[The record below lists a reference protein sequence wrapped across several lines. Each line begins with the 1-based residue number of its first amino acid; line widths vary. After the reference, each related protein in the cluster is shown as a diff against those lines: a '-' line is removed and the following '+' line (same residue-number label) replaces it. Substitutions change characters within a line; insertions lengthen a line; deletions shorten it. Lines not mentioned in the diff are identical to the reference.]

1 MATLPSCM
9 YWTFT
14 NTGLLIQDWLLKPVR
29 PINLNEAIHQLHLS
43 SVIYS
48 KNQFMNSIER
58 LNNDNTTTTT
68 IYNDKIQ
75 QIIQIIFY
83 FSLPLLPAATIL
95 FAIVNIFIES
105 KHYTCPKYTRFTRP
119 YIQNVSHYLI
129 VYYILTCINSSLI
142 WLIILPR
149 YIPMSFGYYNIIN
162 KNLTSSYI
170 DILNDNNNNNNTPK
184 FITQLPAMLTMQ
196 IVLRLTLCW
205 LIIGLL
211 INRIYILNELYM
223 NPLKKSFGY
232 YINYLYTLIKQNLND
247 DHCLTTLNNHNHNHN
262 NHNNNS
268 TGILLNDH
276 KQQNQPIKSIFQNLF
291 KFTANLCSIQK
302 CPICKSINYNWSEDY
317 ACFICKPNSNTY
329 NNNNIKISNQQII
342 KNKSKNENINLSSII
357 NMKKMNC
364 TLIGRLILIIS
375 LLITC
380 SLAICLP
387 QVWSYQLIGINLK
400 IKLFNQYT
408 TTTTN
413 LEQISNTVSSSRSSN
428 SNNNHEKYYPAWR
441 LLNKT
446 GQTLYEYC
454 FAAISFVIPCC
465 TMIVCLLL
473 LIIRLIKM
481 KYEFNHI
488 ILRNIHF
495 NDKKN
500 IKFNQLYINIV
511 KYCLIY
517 LIQDSIL
524 ILIIGIIQ
532 LCCTIPY
539 LMTNSI
545 NRLECLLIN
554 NQSKN
559 QFIPSLSSIATTTTA
574 PPPPPATT
582 PVISSTIAT
591 ESFWPTRQNWLFI
604 EMNNLF
610 GDFLIQLIIFSVHLC
625 ETNYLLMNNYKFN
638 NFEKNIIKCQH
649 NNYELNELMKLHE
662 INEKFI
668 EYQDN
673 YECNQHRDDNDND
686 DDDDDNDG
694 IDDHD
699 NGNSNDD
706 DACVNDLDND
716 NNHVDINIENGNRK
730 KLYTYRMKT
739 PTDSGQTSKNI
750 SPLPIS
756 HTICDVL
763 LSPKFRSKQNIYRL
777 NQQYRTHR
785 STPSTLPS
793 PLLQRIPEI
802 INYDPSH
809 HYQQQQQQQ
818 RNNNC
823 NSFTSK
829 YPMNSY
835 VEPKTN
841 MASLT
846 YSPRSRHPCRL
857 QNKILPHDSTK
868 SINNNTSIH
877 MSNPSSLIQSTK
889 LITTPNM
896 NLTRIQRNQQIRNNS
911 PPPLPPPPKHL
922 IYMLGG
928 DSSIYSTPHGSPQQ
942 ANTRK
947 YIILN
952 SPNSNTSNNN
962 NNISVD
968 YSPDL
973 LHVSNISKHES
984 STTGSFRQTDSGVTN
999 MGGSLI
1005 DSEQYEPNTI
1015 VT

>member
-43 SVIYS
+43 SIIYS
-48 KNQFMNSIER
+48 NNQLINSIER
-58 LNNDNTTTTT
+58 FNDNTT
-68 IYNDKIQ
+68 IYNDRIQ

-105 KHYTCPKYTRFTRP
+105 KHYTCPKYTLFTRP
-119 YIQNVSHYLI
+119 YIQNLSQYLI
-129 VYYILTCINSSLI
+129 VFYILTCINSSLI

-149 YIPMSFGYYNIIN
+149 YIPMSFGYYNLIN

-170 DILNDNNNNNNTPK
+170 DILNNNNNTPK

-205 LIIGLL
+205 LTIGLL
-211 INRIYILNELYM
+211 INRIYILNELHM

-232 YINYLYTLIKQNLND
+232 YINYLYTLIKDNLNE
-247 DHCLTTLNNHNHNHN
+247 DHYLTTLNNHN
-262 NHNNNS
+262 NNNN
-268 TGILLNDH
+268 TGTLLNDSE
-276 KQQNQPIKSIFQNLF
+276 QQNQPMKSIFQYLF
-291 KFTANLCSIQK
+291 KFATNLCSIQK
-302 CPICKSINYNWSEDY
+302 CPICKQINYNWSDDY
-317 ACFICKPNSNTY
+317 ICFICKPNYNNK
-329 NNNNIKISNQQII
+329 NNNNIKILNQQII
-342 KNKSKNENINLSSII
+342 KNKSTNKNIYLSSIL
-357 NMKKMNC
+357 NMKKINC
-364 TLIGRLILIIS
+364 TIVGRLILIIS

-400 IKLFNQYT
+400 IKSFNPYITTTTT

-413 LEQISNTVSSSRSSN
+413 VEQISSTSS
-428 SNNNHEKYYPAWR
+428 SNNNHDKYYPAWR

-465 TMIVCLLL
+465 TIIVCLLL
-473 LIIRLIKM
+473 LIIRLLKM

-488 ILRNIHF
+488 ILHNINF
-495 NDKKN
+495 NKKD
-500 IKFNQLYINIV
+500 IKFYKLYINII
-511 KYCLIY
+511 KCCLIY

-524 ILIIGIIQ
+524 ILIIGILQ

-545 NRLECLLIN
+545 NRLECLLIS

-559 QFIPSLSSIATTTTA
+559 QFIPILSPIATTTTT
-574 PPPPPATT
+574 PATT
-582 PVISSTIAT
+582 ASATPATTTATIAT
-591 ESFWPTRQNWLFI
+591 ESYWPTRQNWLFI

-610 GDFLIQLIIFSVHLC
+610 GDFLIQLIILSVHLC
-625 ETNYLLMNNYKFN
+625 ETNYLLINNYKFN
-638 NFEKNIIKCQH
+638 NFDKIWLKYINRNKQNTNMIQCQH

-662 INEKFI
+662 INEKII

-673 YECNQHRDDNDND
+673 YECNQHGNNDGNNDDIDDHGNGDSND
-686 DDDDDNDG
+686 DDDDADVNNL
-694 IDDHD
+694 DD
-699 NGNSNDD
+699 
-706 DACVNDLDND
+706 D
-716 NNHVDINIENGNRK
+716 NNHIDINIENGNRK
-730 KLYTYRMKT
+730 KLYTYQMKT

-756 HTICDVL
+756 HTISDVL
-763 LSPKFRSKQNIYRL
+763 LSPKFRSKQTIYRL

-793 PLLQRIPEI
+793 PLLQRIPEM
-802 INYDPSH
+802 INYDPTY
-809 HYQQQQQQQ
+809 HYQQQQQQ

-823 NSFTSK
+823 NSFTTK
-829 YPMNSY
+829 YPINSY

-857 QNKILPHDSTK
+857 QNKILPNDSTK
-868 SINNNTSIH
+868 LINNNNNNIH
-877 MSNPSSLIQSTK
+877 LSNPSSLIQSTK

-896 NLTRIQRNQQIRNNS
+896 NLTRIQQNRQIGNNS

-942 ANTRK
+942 VNTRK
-947 YIILN
+947 HMILN
-952 SPNSNTSNNN
+952 SSNSNTSNNNN

-973 LHVSNISKHES
+973 LHVSSISKHES

-1005 DSEQYEPNTI
+1005 DSEQYEANTI

>member
-14 NTGLLIQDWLLKPVR
+14 NTGLLIQDC
-29 PINLNEAIHQLHLS
+29 
-43 SVIYS
+43 
-48 KNQFMNSIER
+48 
-58 LNNDNTTTTT
+58 
-68 IYNDKIQ
+68 
-75 QIIQIIFY
+75 
-83 FSLPLLPAATIL
+83 LPLLPAATIL

-105 KHYTCPKYTRFTRP
+105 KHYTCPKYTRFTHP
-119 YIQNVSHYLI
+119 YIQNVSQYLI

-149 YIPMSFGYYNIIN
+149 YIPMSFGYYNIMN

-170 DILNDNNNNNNTPK
+170 DILNDNNNNNNNNTPK

-247 DHCLTTLNNHNHNHN
+247 DHCLTTLNNHNHNN
-262 NHNNNS
+262 NNNNS
-268 TGILLNDH
+268 TGILLIDH

-317 ACFICKPNSNTY
+317 VCFICKPNY
-329 NNNNIKISNQQII
+329 NHNIKIINQQII

-413 LEQISNTVSSSRSSN
+413 VEQISSTVSSSSSRSNSN

-488 ILRNIHF
+488 ILHNIHF
-495 NDKKN
+495 NNKKN
-500 IKFNQLYINIV
+500 IKFNQLYINII

-559 QFIPSLSSIATTTTA
+559 QFIPSLSSIATTTPSAT
-574 PPPPPATT
+574 PPPPATT
-582 PVISSTIAT
+582 PVTSSAAIAT

-625 ETNYLLMNNYKFN
+625 ETNYLLINNYKFN
-638 NFEKNIIKCQH
+638 NIEKNIIKYQH

-673 YECNQHRDDNDND
+673 YECNQHRDDDND

-699 NGNSNDD
+699 NGDSNDD
-706 DACVNDLDND
+706 DACVNDHDND

-730 KLYTYRMKT
+730 KLYTYQMKT

-756 HTICDVL
+756 HTISDVL
-763 LSPKFRSKQNIYRL
+763 LSPKFRSKQTVYRL

-818 RNNNC
+818 QRNNNC
-823 NSFTSK
+823 NSFTTK

-857 QNKILPHDSTK
+857 QNKIIPHDSTK
-868 SINNNTSIH
+868 SVNNNTSIH

-896 NLTRIQRNQQIRNNS
+896 NLTRIQQNQQIRNNS

-947 YIILN
+947 YMILN

>member
-29 PINLNEAIHQLHLS
+29 PINLNEAIHQFHLS

-48 KNQFMNSIER
+48 QNQFINSIEK
-58 LNNDNTTTTT
+58 LNHDNITTTTTST

-105 KHYTCPKYTRFTRP
+105 KHYTCPKYKIITHP
-119 YIQNVSHYLI
+119 YIQNISQYLI

-149 YIPMSFGYYNIIN
+149 YIPMSFGYYNIKN

-223 NPLKKSFGY
+223 NPLKKSFSY
-232 YINYLYTLIKQNLND
+232 YINYLYTFIKQNLND
-247 DHCLTTLNNHNHNHN
+247 DHCLTTFNNQHYNHN
-262 NHNNNS
+262 NK
-268 TGILLNDH
+268 GILLNDY
-276 KQQNQPIKSIFQNLF
+276 KQQNQPIKSILQNVF

-302 CPICKSINYNWSEDY
+302 CPICKSINYNWSENY
-317 ACFICKPNSNTY
+317 VCFICKPNY
-329 NNNNIKISNQQII
+329 NHNLKIFNQQII
-342 KNKSKNENINLSSII
+342 KNKLKNENIDLSNII

-364 TLIGRLILIIS
+364 TIIGRLILMIS

-400 IKLFNQYT
+400 IKLFNQFT
-408 TTTTN
+408 TTSTTDI
-413 LEQISNTVSSSRSSN
+413 EQISK
-428 SNNNHEKYYPAWR
+428 KYYPAWR

-473 LIIRLIKM
+473 LIIRLIKL

-488 ILRNIHF
+488 ILHNIHY
-495 NDKKN
+495 NKKD
-500 IKFNQLYINIV
+500 IKFYQLYINII

-559 QFIPSLSSIATTTTA
+559 QFIPILSSIATTTTS

-582 PVISSTIAT
+582 LVTSSSSSSIVT

-610 GDFLIQLIIFSVHLC
+610 GDFLIQLIIFSIHLC
-625 ETNYLLMNNYKFN
+625 ETNYLLINNYKFN
-638 NFEKNIIKCQH
+638 NFDKNIMKYQYH
-649 NNYELNELMKLHE
+649 NYELNELMKLHE

-668 EYQDN
+668 EYHDN
-673 YECNQHRDDNDND
+673 YECNQHEVDNDNDND
-686 DDDDDNDG
+686 DGNHG

-699 NGNSNDD
+699 NDDSNDDNDD
-706 DACVNDLDND
+706 DANVNNLDHD
-716 NNHVDINIENGNRK
+716 NNHIDINIENGNRK

-756 HTICDVL
+756 HTISDIL
-763 LSPKFRSKQNIYRL
+763 LSPKFRSKQTMYKL

-818 RNNNC
+818 QRNNNC
-823 NSFTSK
+823 NSFTTK

-857 QNKILPHDSTK
+857 QNKIIPNDSNK
-868 SINNNTSIH
+868 SINNNTGIH
-877 MSNPSSLIQSTK
+877 LSNSSSLIQSTK

-896 NLTRIQRNQQIRNNS
+896 NLTRIQQNQQIRNNS

-942 ANTRK
+942 VNTRK
-947 YIILN
+947 HMILN

-999 MGGSLI
+999 MGGSLF